1 MAIHRVC
8 SWFRAARAAKSAS
21 ANRLPHSAMVR
32 DLRRAY
38 RAQIETSWSAVE
50 QAGPQQHEH
59 MNIA

>member
-38 RAQIETSWSAVE
+38 RAQIETSWSAVVKLSK
-50 QAGPQQHEH
+50 QDLNS
-59 MNIA
+59 MST